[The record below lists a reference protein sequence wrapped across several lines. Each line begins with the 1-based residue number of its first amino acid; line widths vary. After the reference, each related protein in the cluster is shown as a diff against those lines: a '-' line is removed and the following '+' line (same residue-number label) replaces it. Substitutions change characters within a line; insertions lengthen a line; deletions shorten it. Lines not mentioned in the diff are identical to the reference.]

1 MDYYRFN
8 CWNRFAGPFCEKVS
22 VCKQCM
28 HAQVIKLPKK
38 IGHWGVCMRCEFEE
52 KEYEQPL
59 NYELGK
65 QNVWS
70 PGQVFESIVGFDA
83 AIISNNPEFW
93 KLWQT
98 RGLSLG
104 RQGIHLDWQ
113 IWEMVEERWKSKTF
127 PKLKFNL
134 FVQHK
139 VACMLRL
146 PRIFWRN
153 IPRKTRNQKLP
164 QTKRW
169 LGDI

>member
-1 MDYYRFN
+1 
-8 CWNRFAGPFCEKVS
+8 
-22 VCKQCM
+22 
-28 HAQVIKLPKK
+28 
-38 IGHWGVCMRCEFEE
+38 MRCEFEE